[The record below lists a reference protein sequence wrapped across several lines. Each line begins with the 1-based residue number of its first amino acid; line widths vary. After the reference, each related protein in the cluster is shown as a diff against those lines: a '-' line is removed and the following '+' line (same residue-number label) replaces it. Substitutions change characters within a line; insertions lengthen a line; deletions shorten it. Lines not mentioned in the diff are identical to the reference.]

1 MRSIAFIGKLMY
13 ESMEEID
20 HRQVKAIQTT
30 GTSKPQIMAWGVVP
44 QIAPTLAGVT
54 VFRWNINI
62 RGSTVLG
69 LVGAGGLSV
78 RLESALNT
86 LA

>member
-1 MRSIAFIGKLMY
+1 MY

-20 HRQVKAIQTT
+20 HRQVEAIQATDA
-30 GTSKPQIMAWGVVP
+30 SKPQIMPWGVVP

-54 VFRWNINI
+54 VFRWDINI
-62 RGSTVLG
+62 RESTVLG
-69 LVGAGGLSV
+69 LVDAGGLSV
-78 RLESALNT
+78 KLESALNT